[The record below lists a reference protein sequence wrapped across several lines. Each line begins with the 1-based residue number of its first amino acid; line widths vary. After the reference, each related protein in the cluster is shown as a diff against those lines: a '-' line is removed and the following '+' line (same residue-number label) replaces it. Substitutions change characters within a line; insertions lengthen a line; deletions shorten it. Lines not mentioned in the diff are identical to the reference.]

1 MTTVIDCPIGAERDV
16 ASLYLAGKLGEEE
29 ALAFEEHFFGCES
42 CRLDVQRGSELRA
55 AFGKAPIVPA
65 VRPTRSARTWLPLAA
80 AAAIAFV
87 GIGVWQLSRRSAE
100 EPGRTVTRS
109 SAAEVIVLKIEA
121 GPQGG
126 VELTWPSRADAAT
139 YRVQIFTAD
148 EVSVWKNETKVTRLS
163 IGPGVLPTPAAGQS
177 YKVEVQALDSMG
189 QVVATSEETPLLTP

>member
-1 MTTVIDCPIGAERDV
+1 M
-16 ASLYLAGKLGEEE
+16 
-29 ALAFEEHFFGCES
+29 
-42 CRLDVQRGSELRA
+42 
-55 AFGKAPIVPA
+55 PA

-100 EPGRTVTRS
+100 EPRRTVTRS
-109 SAAEVIVLKIEA
+109 SAADVIVLKVEA
-121 GPQGG
+121 GSQGG
-126 VELTWPSRADAAT
+126 VELTWRSRPDAAT

-148 EVSVWKNETKVTRLS
+148 EVSVWKNETKEPRLS

-177 YKVEVQALDSMG
+177 YKVEVEALDSMG